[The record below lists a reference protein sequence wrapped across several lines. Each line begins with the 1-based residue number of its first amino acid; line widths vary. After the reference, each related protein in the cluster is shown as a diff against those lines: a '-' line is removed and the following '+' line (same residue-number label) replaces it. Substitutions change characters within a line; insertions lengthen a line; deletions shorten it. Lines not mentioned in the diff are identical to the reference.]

1 MAARSTELD
10 HRPRPGPSPVG
21 RLLQHWRRV
30 RRMSQL
36 DLAVEA
42 QVTPRHVSFVE
53 SGRARPSRE
62 MVVALAR
69 ALDVPLRERN
79 QLLLAAG
86 YAPLYRETGVEEPAM
101 AQVRGALDQVL
112 RHHEPFPAVV
122 MDRHWDIL
130 MANAAATAMF
140 AWLLGR
146 ERSEGPANVLRLM
159 FDPDGLRPFV
169 ANWEQVAEALVQRV
183 HREAI
188 GGVPD
193 PSTATLLQELLA
205 LPGVPDRWRAPDF
218 TAAPLP
224 VIPVAFRKGRLAVS
238 YFSMVTTVGTP
249 QDVTAEEI
257 RLESFFPA
265 DQATE
270 TRRWT

>member
-1 MAARSTELD
+1 MAARSTGLD

-53 SGRARPSRE
+53 SGRPGPAARWSWPW
-62 MVVALAR
+62 
-69 ALDVPLRERN
+69 P
-79 QLLLAAG
+79 
-86 YAPLYRETGVEEPAM
+86 
-101 AQVRGALDQVL
+101 
-112 RHHEPFPAVV
+112 
-122 MDRHWDIL
+122 
-130 MANAAATAMF
+130 AATAMF

-146 ERSEGPANVLRLM
+146 ERSERPANVLRLM
-159 FDPDGLRPFV
+159 FDPEGLRPFV

-193 PSTATLLQELLA
+193 PDTAALLQELLA

-224 VIPVAFRKGRLAVS
+224 VIPVALRKGRLAVS

-249 QDVTAEEI
+249 QDITAEEI

-270 TRRWT
+270 RRRWT

>member
-1 MAARSTELD
+1 
-10 HRPRPGPSPVG
+10 
-21 RLLQHWRRV
+21 
-30 RRMSQL
+30 
-36 DLAVEA
+36 
-42 QVTPRHVSFVE
+42 
-53 SGRARPSRE
+53 
-62 MVVALAR
+62 
-69 ALDVPLRERN
+69 
-79 QLLLAAG
+79 
-86 YAPLYRETGVEEPAM
+86 M

-146 ERSEGPANVLRLM
+146 ERSERPANVLRLM
-159 FDPDGLRPFV
+159 FDQDGLRPFV

-193 PSTATLLQELLA
+193 PSTAALLQDLLA

-270 TRRWT
+270 RRRWT

>member
-1 MAARSTELD
+1 
-10 HRPRPGPSPVG
+10 
-21 RLLQHWRRV
+21 
-30 RRMSQL
+30 
-36 DLAVEA
+36 
-42 QVTPRHVSFVE
+42 
-53 SGRARPSRE
+53 
-62 MVVALAR
+62 
-69 ALDVPLRERN
+69 
-79 QLLLAAG
+79 
-86 YAPLYRETGVEEPAM
+86 
-101 AQVRGALDQVL
+101 
-112 RHHEPFPAVV
+112 
-122 MDRHWDIL
+122 

-146 ERSEGPANVLRLM
+146 ERSERPANVLRLM

-169 ANWEQVAEALVQRV
+169 ANWEQVAEALVQRA

-193 PSTATLLQELLA
+193 PRTAALLRELLA
-205 LPGVPDRWRAPDF
+205 LPGVPDRWWTPDL

-224 VIPVAFRKGRLAVS
+224 VIPVEFRKGNLAVS

-270 TRRWT
+270 ARRWI

>member
-1 MAARSTELD
+1 
-10 HRPRPGPSPVG
+10 
-21 RLLQHWRRV
+21 
-30 RRMSQL
+30 MSQL
-36 DLAVEA
+36 ALAVEA
-42 QVTPRHVSFVE
+42 RVTPRHVSFVE

-62 MVVALAR
+62 MVLILAR

-86 YAPLYRETGVEEPAM
+86 YAPLYRETGMDEPAM
-101 AQVRGALDQVL
+101 SQVRAALGRVL

-122 MDRHWDIL
+122 MDRHWDVL

-140 AWLLGR
+140 AWLLGEQSQR
-146 ERSEGPANVLRLM
+146 PANVLRLM
-159 FDPDGLRPFV
+159 FDPEGLRPFV
-169 ANWEQVAEALVQRV
+169 ANWEQVGEALVQRV

-193 PSTATLLQELLA
+193 PRTATLLRELLA
-205 LPGVPDRWRAPDF
+205 LPGVPERWRAPDL

-224 VIPVAFRKGRLAVS
+224 VIPVEFRKGRLAVS

-257 RLESFFPA
+257 RVESFFPA
-265 DQATE
+265 DAATE
-270 TRRWT
+270 ACRWT